1 VPDRVDSLDAFRGLT
16 MAAMVVVNNPGT
28 WDAMYWPLEH
38 AEWHGCTP
46 TDLIFPFFLFI
57 VGVSLALSKA
67 TLSSPWWKIARR
79 AAVIVGLGLFL
90 AGFPFFNPAKWRIP
104 GILQRIGICYLA
116 AATVFR
122 MVQPPARGDGWRRQA
137 ILLAS
142 IIAVIV
148 LGYWLLLT
156 RFGDLT
162 PEGNVGAR
170 IDRALFGTHLYRS
183 QWDPEGL
190 LSSLPAIATTL
201 IGVMTGLCLRSSTTS
216 TNKWFSMEIWGIAML
231 WAGQL
236 WNRWLPLNKQLWTGS
251 FVLFTGGA
259 ALILFAVCYVV
270 IDVRGV
276 RAWSKPLVILGRNA
290 IALFVLS
297 GLIGKSLLLLNV
309 SRPDG
314 NRESLQWTIYER
326 GFSWMAEP
334 KNASLIYSLA
344 FLAMMYAVCHL
355 MYQRKLFLRA

>member
-57 VGVSLALSKA
+57 VGVSLSLSRA
-67 TLSSPWWKIARR
+67 TLSAPWWKIARR
-79 AAVIVGLGLFL
+79 AAVLVGLGLFL
-90 AGFPFFNPAKWRIP
+90 AGFPFFDPARWRIP
-104 GILQRIGICYLA
+104 GILQRIGVCYLA
-116 AATVFR
+116 AATLFR
-122 MVQPPARGDGWRRQA
+122 MVQSRVEGNGWRRQA

-148 LGYWLLLT
+148 LGYWFVLA

-162 PEGNVGAR
+162 PEGNIGAR
-170 IDRALFGTHLYRS
+170 IDRALFGAHLYRS
-183 QWDPEGL
+183 EWDPEGL

-201 IGVMTGLCLRSSTTS
+201 IGAMTGLCLRSSTTR
-216 TNKWFSMEIWGIAML
+216 TNKWFSMEIWGIALL
-231 WAGQL
+231 WAG
-236 WNRWLPLNKQLWTGS
+236 QLWTGS

-259 ALILFAVCYVV
+259 ALILFAICFVL

-276 RAWSKPLVILGRNA
+276 RAWSRPLVILGRNA

-297 GLIGKSLLLLNV
+297 GLIGKALLILNV

-314 NRESLQWTIYER
+314 KSESLQWTIYER
-326 GFSWMAEP
+326 GFSWMAVP
-334 KNASLIYSLA
+334 KTASLIYSLA
-344 FLAMMYAVCHL
+344 FLAMMYAICHL
-355 MYQRKLFLRA
+355 MYQRRLFLRA